1 MKSSARGKPTLV
13 AKVDGISSR
22 GFWLRLDEARR
33 FLAFTRHPWFRG
45 ARRADLINVARPSA
59 DHLHWPALDVDL
71 SVESLDH
78 PERFP
83 LKSRVPVARP
93 RTARARG

>member
-1 MKSSARGKPTLV
+1 LV
-13 AKVDGISSR
+13 AKVGGVSSR
-22 GFWLRLDEARR
+22 GFWLEMGEVRR

-45 ARRADLINVARPSA
+45 ARRADLKKVNRPSA
-59 DHLHWPALDVDL
+59 DHLYWPALDVDL

-83 LKSRVPVARP
+83 LRTRIAAGKARLRSTSR
-93 RTARARG
+93 